1 MRKYCS
7 KVIIENFF
15 EPCILFLLMQKPSY
29 GYELNQNLLE
39 NCNCNVN
46 IANLYRCLSKLTK
59 QEYISKEKMKS
70 EKGPNK
76 ILYSIT
82 NKGRELLKEWIEE
95 LEVQTNT
102 INKLITNYKKI
113 V

>member
-15 EPCILFLLMQKPSY
+15 EPCILFLLMKKPSY

-59 QEYISKEKMKS
+59 QEYISKETMKS
-70 EKGPNK
+70 EKGPDK

-82 NKGRELLKEWIEE
+82 NTGRELLKEWIEE